1 MILVFHM
8 EQQPQ
13 KPIPGEVPP
22 EFVGAVRALYSAP
35 VFQVL
40 IKALRE
46 RTPENPD
53 PGMESH
59 VVAQNAMLRQ
69 GYERA
74 INDIFNIGNNPAS
87 HEVDPFANILNTA
100 D

>member
-1 MILVFHM
+1 M
-8 EQQPQ
+8 EQQQPKQ
-13 KPIPGEVPP
+13 IVGEVPP
-22 EFVGAVRALYSAP
+22 EFIGAVRALYSAP

-53 PGMESH
+53 PSMDSH

-74 INDIFNIGNNPAS
+74 IADIFNIGNNPTVQ
-87 HEVDPFANILNTA
+87 EQDPFANILNTA

>member
-1 MILVFHM
+1 M
-8 EQQPQ
+8 EQQQPKQ
-13 KPIPGEVPP
+13 IVGEVPP
-22 EFVGAVRALYSAP
+22 EFIGAVRALYSAP

-53 PGMESH
+53 PSMDSH

-74 INDIFNIGNNPAS
+74 IADIFNIGNNPTVP
-87 HEVDPFANILNTA
+87 EQDPFANILNTA

>member
-1 MILVFHM
+1 MSDAK
-8 EQQPQ
+8 EQLKQ
-13 KPIPGEVPP
+13 IPGEVPP
-22 EFVGAVRALYSAP
+22 EFIGPVRAMYSAP

-46 RTPENPD
+46 RIPEHPD
-53 PGMESH
+53 PSLDSH

-74 INDIFNIGNNPAS
+74 IEDIFNIGNNPAVI
-87 HEVDPFANILNTA
+87 EPDPFANILNTA